1 MRSARLARL
10 RAAKYPDW
18 LRYGNLA
25 LAFLV
30 ELGALIGFAALGALA
45 SGWLQLVL
53 GLIGAALFVGL
64 WAVFAAPRSK
74 RRLPGVS
81 LTYFKI
87 GMFAIAVLLLAL
99 AGQWGWALLLAL
111 AAAVNLALA
120 LVLRQH

>member
-10 RAAKYPDW
+10 RAVKYPDW

-53 GLIGAALFVGL
+53 GLVGAGLFIGL

-74 RRLPGVS
+74 RRLKGMT
-81 LTYFKI
+81 LALFKI

-99 AGQWGWALLLAL
+99 AGQWGWALLLGV
-111 AAAVNLALA
+111 AAVVNLALA

>member
-10 RAAKYPDW
+10 RAVKYPDW

-53 GLIGAALFVGL
+53 GLVGAGLFIGL

-74 RRLPGVS
+74 RRLKGMT
-81 LTYFKI
+81 LALFKI
-87 GMFAIAVLLLAL
+87 GMFAIAVLLLSL
-99 AGQWGWALLLAL
+99 AGQWGWALLLAV

>member
-10 RAAKYPDW
+10 RAVKYPDW

-25 LAFLV
+25 LAFVV
-30 ELGALIGFAALGALA
+30 EIGALIGFAALGALA
-45 SGWLQLVL
+45 SGWLQLAL
-53 GLIGAALFVGL
+53 GLLGAAVFIGL

-74 RRLPGVS
+74 RRLPG
-81 LTYFKI
+81 LTLTFFKI
-87 GMFAIAVLLLAL
+87 FMFGVAVLLLAL
-99 AGQWGWALLLAL
+99 AGQWGWALLLGA